1 MPWTWCNNSLKPGV
15 IKTEYQRGL
24 QPWFHETFRQKFQG
38 LRMMKEGKL
47 ENGLLGST
55 ALIVQKSHQINT
67 ESHLQ
72 PFFSW
77 AFQNGLSNE
86 NSEITKAPIRLYA
99 HPFSSFPL
107 KVIECA
113 SLHSHLSPQ
122 VVLGNFIK
130 MYIST
135 HTIEK
140 KKENVFF
147 SVYIFYTIFHSITQL
162 LIILRI
168 CTRNYAAAWFDNA
181 GRTIQVI
188 YWKPLRE
195 FPHGWRA
202 SIARALSGSPHPS
215 LLSQCLFKEVQ
226 GVHEL

>member
-1 MPWTWCNNSLKPGV
+1 MPWTWCNNSFKPGV

-162 LIILRI
+162 LIILR
-168 CTRNYAAAWFDNA
+168 
-181 GRTIQVI
+181 
-188 YWKPLRE
+188 
-195 FPHGWRA
+195 
-202 SIARALSGSPHPS
+202 
-215 LLSQCLFKEVQ
+215 
-226 GVHEL
+226 